1 MSVDQGAQAEALIQ
15 FAREQQ
21 PGDSYR
27 V

>member
-21 PGDSYR
+21 PGDS
-27 V
+27 